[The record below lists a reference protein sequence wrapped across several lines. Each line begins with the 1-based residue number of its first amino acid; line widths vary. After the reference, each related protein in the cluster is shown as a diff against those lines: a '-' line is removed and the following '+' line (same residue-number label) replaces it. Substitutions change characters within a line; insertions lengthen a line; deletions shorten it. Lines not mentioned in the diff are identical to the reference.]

1 MAPWF
6 RTHCHGFSI
15 ASARRGLR
23 CLGIGIFALICLPCC
38 LSSTA
43 ISEQKIVIVTA
54 QDADRIVEIAM
65 GDTIQIELAGTATT
79 GFWWH
84 FTSLDNNY
92 LELVKK
98 DTREIARRDLEGA
111 PIMGI
116 WQVRA
121 KQAGKTAIEMAYYR
135 SWEGMAKAQKWFHL
149 FVQIR

>member
-1 MAPWF
+1 MVLRF
-6 RTHCHGFSI
+6 RRYLHGFTP
-15 ASARRGLR
+15 ASTIGRLLALAM
-23 CLGIGIFALICLPCC
+23 GIFALICLQCC
-38 LSSTA
+38 LSSSG
-43 ISEQKIVIVTA
+43 ISEEKIAIVTKE
-54 QDADRIVEIAM
+54 DAGKTVEMAI
-65 GDTIQIELAGTATT
+65 GDILQIELAGTATT

-135 SWEGMAKAQKWFHL
+135 SGEGIAKARGWFHL